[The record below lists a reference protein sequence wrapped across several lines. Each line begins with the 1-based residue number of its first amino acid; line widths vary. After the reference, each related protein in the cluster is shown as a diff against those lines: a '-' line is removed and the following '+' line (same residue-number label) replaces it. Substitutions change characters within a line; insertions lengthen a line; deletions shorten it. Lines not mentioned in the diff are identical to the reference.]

1 MRDASRIF
9 GAHAAH
15 LRRCDLR
22 SSLTHPRMRALRCSA
37 APLGPPRRS
46 RGRDPW
52 TPNLSA
58 GPPTTPPLPV
68 NVAIVGPAGSGK
80 TTLFNALT
88 GGRGADGVGMVDVPD
103 ERLDRLAA
111 AVKPLK
117 TTAAQV
123 RVEDTPPGSR
133 AQRVAFA
140 RQADVLVKVAR
151 CFGPDPDPAAELEE
165 FALDLVL
172 ADLASV
178 ERRLE
183 IVAKEARA
191 GKKDAQ
197 AEHDVLT
204 VAKEHLDGGKVL
216 RTLTLEPDQRALLMG
231 VFPVTMKPAVYVAN
245 AADELLPG
253 GGEPAA
259 RVVKLAKAE
268 GAPAIVLSTR
278 LEAELGEL
286 DPSEQAEM
294 RAGYGIDESG
304 LGRIARAVWETGGL
318 ITYFTAGEPEV
329 RAWPCE
335 RDAPA
340 PIAASKIHTDFEK
353 HFIRAE
359 VTSVDELVD
368 AGSMDA
374 LRAAGKLRVEG
385 REYRVKDGD
394 VVFFRV
400 GR

>member
-1 MRDASRIF
+1 
-9 GAHAAH
+9 
-15 LRRCDLR
+15 
-22 SSLTHPRMRALRCSA
+22 
-37 APLGPPRRS
+37 
-46 RGRDPW
+46 
-52 TPNLSA
+52 
-58 GPPTTPPLPV
+58 LPV
-68 NVAIVGPAGSGK
+68 NVAIVGPSGSGK

-103 ERLDRLAA
+103 ERLQRLAA
-111 AVKPLK
+111 AVKPVK
-117 TTAAQV
+117 VTPAQV

-140 RQADVLVKVAR
+140 RQSDVLVKVAR
-151 CFGPDPDPAAELEE
+151 CFGPDPQPAAELEE

-183 IVAKEARA
+183 MVAKEVRA
-191 GKKDAQ
+191 GKKDAT
-197 AEHDVLT
+197 AENEVLQ
-204 VAKEHLDGGKVL
+204 VAKAHLDAGRPL
-216 RTLTLEPDQRALLMG
+216 RTLALEGEHRELLKG
-231 VFPVTMKPAVYVAN
+231 VFPVTLKPAVYVAN
-245 AADELLPG
+245 AADELLPEG
-253 GGEPAA
+253 GAPAA
-259 RVVKLAKAE
+259 KVRELAGAE
-268 GAPAIVLSTR
+268 NAPAIVLSAR

-286 DPSEQAEM
+286 EEHEQAEM

-304 LGRIARAVWETGGL
+304 LGRIARAVWEAGGL

-340 PIAASKIHTDFEK
+340 PVAAGKIHTDFEK

-359 VTSVDELVD
+359 VTSVDELVA
-368 AGSMDA
+368 AGSMEA

-385 REYRVKDGD
+385 RDYRVQDGD
-394 VVFFRV
+394 VVFFRI

>member
-1 MRDASRIF
+1 M
-9 GAHAAH
+9 
-15 LRRCDLR
+15 
-22 SSLTHPRMRALRCSA
+22 
-37 APLGPPRRS
+37 
-46 RGRDPW
+46 
-52 TPNLSA
+52 
-58 GPPTTPPLPV
+58 PV

-88 GGRGADGVGMVDVPD
+88 AGRGADGVGMVDIPD
-103 ERLDRLAA
+103 ERLTRLAD
-111 AVKPLK
+111 AVKPAK
-117 TTAAQV
+117 ITPAQV

-140 RQADVLVKVAR
+140 RQADVLLKVGR
-151 CFGPDPDPAAELEE
+151 CFGPDPDPAVELEE

-178 ERRLE
+178 EKRLD
-183 IVAKEARA
+183 VVGKEARA

-197 AEHDVLT
+197 AESDVLQA
-204 VAKEHLDGGKVL
+204 AKAHLDAGKQL
-216 RTLTLEPDQRALLMG
+216 RTLPLEADQRSFLLG
-231 VFPVTMKPAVYVAN
+231 IFPVTLKPAVYVAN
-245 AADELLPG
+245 AADELLPA

-259 RVVKLAKAE
+259 KVHRLAASE
-268 GAPAIVLSTR
+268 NAPAITLSAR

-286 DPSEQAEM
+286 EPSEQAEM

-304 LGRIARAVWETGGL
+304 LGRIARAVWQAGGL
-318 ITYFTAGEPEV
+318 ITYFTAGEPEA

-359 VTSVDELVD
+359 VTSVDELVA
-368 AGSMDA
+368 AGSMEA
-374 LRAAGKLRVEG
+374 LRAAGRLRVEG
-385 REYRVKDGD
+385 RDYRVQDGD
-394 VVFFRV
+394 VVFFRI

>member
-1 MRDASRIF
+1 M
-9 GAHAAH
+9 
-15 LRRCDLR
+15 
-22 SSLTHPRMRALRCSA
+22 
-37 APLGPPRRS
+37 
-46 RGRDPW
+46 
-52 TPNLSA
+52 
-58 GPPTTPPLPV
+58 PV
-68 NVAIVGPAGSGK
+68 NVAIVGPAGAGK

-88 GGRGADGVGMVDVPD
+88 AGRGADGVGMVDVPD
-103 ERLDRLAA
+103 ERLSRLAN
-111 AVKPLK
+111 AVNPAK

-151 CFGPDPDPAAELEE
+151 CFGPQPDPVVELEE

-172 ADLASV
+172 ADLSSV
-178 ERRLE
+178 EKRLD
-183 IVAKEARA
+183 IVVKEART

-197 AEHDVLT
+197 SEHEALT
-204 VAKEHLDGGKVL
+204 LAKAHLDAGKQL
-216 RTLTLEPDQRALLMG
+216 RTLALEPEQRAHLLG
-231 VFPVTMKPAVYVAN
+231 IFPVTLKPSVYVAN

-253 GGEPAA
+253 GGDAA
-259 RVVKLAKAE
+259 AKVAKFATAE
-268 GAPAIVLSTR
+268 RAPAVTLSAR

-286 DPSEQAEM
+286 DPGEQAEM

-304 LGRIARAVWETGGL
+304 LGRIARAVWEVGGL

-335 RDAPA
+335 KDAPA

-359 VTSVDELVD
+359 VTSVDELVE
-368 AGSMDA
+368 AGSMEA
-374 LRAAGKLRVEG
+374 LRAAGKLRIEG
-385 REYRVKDGD
+385 RDYRVKDGD
-394 VVFFRV
+394 VVFFRI

>member
-1 MRDASRIF
+1 M
-9 GAHAAH
+9 
-15 LRRCDLR
+15 
-22 SSLTHPRMRALRCSA
+22 
-37 APLGPPRRS
+37 
-46 RGRDPW
+46 
-52 TPNLSA
+52 
-58 GPPTTPPLPV
+58 PV
-68 NVAIVGPAGSGK
+68 NVAVVGPSGAGK

-88 GGRGADGVGMVDVPD
+88 AGRGADGVGMVDVPD
-103 ERLDRLAA
+103 ERLARLAA

-151 CFGPDPDPAAELEE
+151 CFGPNPDPAVELEE

-178 ERRLE
+178 EKRLDA
-183 IVAKEARA
+183 VAKEARA

-197 AEHDVLT
+197 AENDVLT
-204 VAKEHLDGGKVL
+204 AAKEHLDAGKQL
-216 RTLTLEPDQRALLMG
+216 RTLQLDPEQRTLLLG
-231 VFPVTMKPAVYVAN
+231 IFPVTLKPAVYVAN

-253 GGEPAA
+253 GGEAA
-259 RVVKLAKAE
+259 AKVARLAGVE
-268 GAPAIVLSTR
+268 GAPSITLSAG

-286 DPSEQAEM
+286 EQSEQAEM

-304 LGRIARAVWETGGL
+304 LGRIARAVWEVGGL

-359 VTSVDELVD
+359 VTSVDELVA
-368 AGSMDA
+368 AGSMEA
-374 LRAAGKLRVEG
+374 LRASGKLRVEG

-394 VVFFRV
+394 VVFFRI

>member
-1 MRDASRIF
+1 
-9 GAHAAH
+9 
-15 LRRCDLR
+15 
-22 SSLTHPRMRALRCSA
+22 
-37 APLGPPRRS
+37 
-46 RGRDPW
+46 
-52 TPNLSA
+52 
-58 GPPTTPPLPV
+58 LPV
-68 NVAIVGPAGSGK
+68 NVAIVGPTGAGK

-88 GGRGADGVGMVDVPD
+88 AGRGADGVGMVDVPD
-103 ERLDRLAA
+103 ERLTRLAN
-111 AVKPLK
+111 AVKPVK

-151 CFGPDPDPAAELEE
+151 CFGPQPDPVVELEE

-172 ADLASV
+172 ADLSSV
-178 ERRLE
+178 EKRLD
-183 IVAKEARA
+183 IVAKEART

-197 AEHDVLT
+197 SEHDALSL
-204 VAKEHLDGGKVL
+204 AKEHLDAGKQL
-216 RTLTLEPDQRALLMG
+216 RTLALEPDQRALLLG
-231 VFPVTMKPAVYVAN
+231 IFPVTLKPSVYVAN

-253 GGEPAA
+253 GGDAA
-259 RVVKLAKAE
+259 AKVAKLASAE
-268 GAPAIVLSTR
+268 GAPAVTLSAR

-286 DPSEQAEM
+286 DPAEQAEM

-304 LGRIARAVWETGGL
+304 LGRIARAVWEVGGL

-335 RDAPA
+335 KDAPA

-359 VTSVDELVD
+359 VTSVDELVE
-368 AGSMDA
+368 AGSMEA
-374 LRAAGKLRVEG
+374 LRAAGKLRIEG
-385 REYRVKDGD
+385 RDYRVKDGD
-394 VVFFRV
+394 VVFFRI

>member
-1 MRDASRIF
+1 PS
-9 GAHAAH
+9 
-15 LRRCDLR
+15 
-22 SSLTHPRMRALRCSA
+22 
-37 APLGPPRRS
+37 
-46 RGRDPW
+46 
-52 TPNLSA
+52 
-58 GPPTTPPLPV
+58 
-68 NVAIVGPAGSGK
+68 
-80 TTLFNALT
+80 
-88 GGRGADGVGMVDVPD
+88 
-103 ERLDRLAA
+103 
-111 AVKPLK
+111 
-117 TTAAQV
+117 
-123 RVEDTPPGSR
+123 
-133 AQRVAFA
+133 
-140 RQADVLVKVAR
+140 
-151 CFGPDPDPAAELEE
+151 AELEE

-178 ERRLE
+178 EKR
-183 IVAKEARA
+183 IDVVAREARA

-197 AEHDVLT
+197 SETEILT
-204 VAKEHLDGGKVL
+204 AAKAHLDAGKQL
-216 RTLTLEPDQRALLMG
+216 RTMSMEPDQRALLLG
-231 VFPVTMKPAVYVAN
+231 IFPVTMKPAVYVAN
-245 AADELLPG
+245 AADERLPD
-253 GGEPAA
+253 GGEPTAKVARLAA
-259 RVVKLAKAE
+259 AE
-268 GAPAIVLSTR
+268 GAPWIALSAR

-304 LGRIARAVWETGGL
+304 LGRIARAVWEAGGL

-359 VTSVDELVD
+359 VTSVDELVA

-385 REYRVKDGD
+385 RDYRVRDGD
-394 VVFFRV
+394 VVFFRI

>member
-1 MRDASRIF
+1 M
-9 GAHAAH
+9 
-15 LRRCDLR
+15 
-22 SSLTHPRMRALRCSA
+22 
-37 APLGPPRRS
+37 
-46 RGRDPW
+46 
-52 TPNLSA
+52 
-58 GPPTTPPLPV
+58 PV
-68 NVAIVGPAGSGK
+68 NVAIVGPGGAGK
-80 TTLFNALT
+80 TTLFNALVA
-88 GGRGADGVGMVDVPD
+88 GRGADGVGMVDVPD
-103 ERLDRLAA
+103 ERLSRLAA

-151 CFGPDPDPAAELEE
+151 CFGPEPDPRAELDE

-178 ERRLE
+178 EKRID

-197 AEHDVLT
+197 SEHDTLT
-204 VAKEHLDGGKVL
+204 LAKEHLDAGKQL
-216 RTLTLEPDQRALLMG
+216 RTLSLEPDQRAALLG
-231 VFPVTMKPAVYVAN
+231 IFPVTMKPSVYVAN
-245 AADELLPG
+245 AAEDLLPQ

-259 RVVKLAKAE
+259 KVMKLASEE
-268 GAPAIVLSTR
+268 GAPAITLSSR

-286 DPSEQAEM
+286 DPAEQAEM

-304 LGRIARAVWETGGL
+304 LGRIARAVWEAGGL

-359 VTSVDELVD
+359 VTSVDELVA

-374 LRAAGKLRVEG
+374 LRAAGKLRIEG

-394 VVFFRV
+394 VIFFRI

>member
-1 MRDASRIF
+1 M
-9 GAHAAH
+9 
-15 LRRCDLR
+15 
-22 SSLTHPRMRALRCSA
+22 
-37 APLGPPRRS
+37 
-46 RGRDPW
+46 
-52 TPNLSA
+52 
-58 GPPTTPPLPV
+58 PV
-68 NVAIVGPAGSGK
+68 TVAIVGPAGAGK

-88 GGRGADGVGMVDVPD
+88 AGRGADGVGMVDIPD
-103 ERLDRLAA
+103 ERLTRLAE
-111 AVKPLK
+111 AVKPAK
-117 TTAAQV
+117 TTPAQV

-140 RQADVLVKVAR
+140 RQADVLLKVAR

-165 FALDLVL
+165 FALDLVF
-172 ADLASV
+172 ADLASL
-178 ERRLE
+178 ERRLDV
-183 IVAKEARA
+183 VAKEARA

-197 AEHDVLT
+197 AETDVLT
-204 VAKEHLDGGKVL
+204 AAKQHLDAGQQL
-216 RTLTLEPDQRALLMG
+216 RTMSLEPDQRAMLLG
-231 VFPVTMKPAVYVAN
+231 IFPVTLKPAVYVAN
-245 AADELLPG
+245 AAELLPG

-259 RVVKLAKAE
+259 KVKKLAEAE
-268 GAPAIVLSTR
+268 GAPSITLSAR
-278 LEAELGEL
+278 LEAELAEL

-304 LGRIARAVWETGGL
+304 LGRIARAVWEAGGL

-340 PIAASKIHTDFEK
+340 PVAAAKIHTDFEK

-359 VTSVDELVD
+359 VTSVDELV
-368 AGSMDA
+368 AVGSMEA

-385 REYRVKDGD
+385 REYRVQDGD
-394 VVFFRV
+394 VIFFRI

>member
-1 MRDASRIF
+1 
-9 GAHAAH
+9 
-15 LRRCDLR
+15 
-22 SSLTHPRMRALRCSA
+22 
-37 APLGPPRRS
+37 
-46 RGRDPW
+46 
-52 TPNLSA
+52 
-58 GPPTTPPLPV
+58 LPV

-88 GGRGADGVGMVDVPD
+88 AGRGADGVGMVDVPD
-103 ERLDRLAA
+103 ERLQRLAD
-111 AVKPLK
+111 AVKPAK
-117 TTAAQV
+117 VTPAQV

-140 RQADVLVKVAR
+140 RQSDVLVKVAR
-151 CFGPDPDPAAELEE
+151 CFGPDPQPAAELEE

-183 IVAKEARA
+183 LVAKEVRA
-191 GKKDAQ
+191 GKKDAVS
-197 AEHDVLT
+197 EKEVLHL
-204 VAKEHLDGGKVL
+204 AKAHLDAGQPL
-216 RTLTLEPDQRALLMG
+216 RTLSLEPGQRDLLKG
-231 VFPVTMKPAVYVAN
+231 VFPVTLKPSVYVAN

-259 RVVKLAKAE
+259 KVSGLAAGE
-268 GAPAIVLSTR
+268 QAPAIVLSAR

-286 DPSEQAEM
+286 DPHEQVEM

-304 LGRIARAVWETGGL
+304 LGRIARAVWEVGGL

-340 PIAASKIHTDFEK
+340 PVAAGKIHTDFEK

-359 VTSVDELVD
+359 VTSVDELVA
-368 AGSMDA
+368 AGSMEA
-374 LRAAGKLRVEG
+374 LRSAGKLRVEG
-385 REYRVKDGD
+385 RDYRVKDGD

>member
-1 MRDASRIF
+1 
-9 GAHAAH
+9 
-15 LRRCDLR
+15 
-22 SSLTHPRMRALRCSA
+22 
-37 APLGPPRRS
+37 
-46 RGRDPW
+46 
-52 TPNLSA
+52 
-58 GPPTTPPLPV
+58 LPV
-68 NVAIVGPAGSGK
+68 NVAIVGPSGSGK

-103 ERLDRLAA
+103 ERLQRLAA
-111 AVKPLK
+111 AVKPVK
-117 TTAAQV
+117 VTPAQV

-140 RQADVLVKVAR
+140 RQSDVLVKVAR
-151 CFGPDPDPAAELEE
+151 CFGPDPQPAAELEE

-172 ADLASV
+172 ADLGSV

-183 IVAKEARA
+183 MVAKEVRA
-191 GKKDAQ
+191 GKKDAT
-197 AEHDVLT
+197 AESEVLQ
-204 VAKEHLDGGKVL
+204 VAKAHLDSGRPL
-216 RTLTLEPDQRALLMG
+216 RTLALEGEQRELLKG
-231 VFPVTMKPAVYVAN
+231 VFPVTLKPAVYVAN
-245 AADELLPG
+245 AADELLPE

-259 RVVKLAKAE
+259 KVRELAAAE
-268 GAPAIVLSTR
+268 SAPAIVLSAR

-286 DPSEQAEM
+286 EEHEQAEM
-294 RAGYGIDESG
+294 RAGYGIDESS
-304 LGRIARAVWETGGL
+304 LGRIARAVWEAGGL

-340 PIAASKIHTDFEK
+340 PIAAGKIHTDFEK

-359 VTSVDELVD
+359 VTSVDELVA
-368 AGSMDA
+368 AGSMEA

-385 REYRVKDGD
+385 RDYRVQDGD
-394 VVFFRV
+394 VVFFRI